1 MNVDSSYFRKYL
13 LMAISVIIANAI
25 NAQSRHNMAVNLP
38 KDLELVKKAKSGSA
52 DAQAFVGKCYY
63 WGECGVKEYI
73 V

>member
-52 DAQAFVGKCYY
+52 QAFVGKCYY